1 MKSTDFSEGNC
12 KIALDWI
19 VSKYALHTA
28 LSLLKLKRKFHNGKL
43 ESMEKDPDVCISNLE
58 GLQICMNELG
68 IKGNITDMNF
78 MIHILNHLAK
88 E

>member
-1 MKSTDFSEGNC
+1 
-12 KIALDWI
+12 
-19 VSKYALHTA
+19 
-28 LSLLKLKRKFHNGKL
+28 
-43 ESMEKDPDVCISNLE
+43 MEKDPDVCISNLE